1 MKTIGERI
9 QGLRELR
16 FLKKRELAERLEQST
31 TPLMA

>member
-16 FLKKRELAERLEQST
+16 FLKKRELAERLGIS
-31 TPLMA
+31 